1 MHEQQDF
8 SFVKEDILF
17 GAAKFAIEGDTSY
30 VLPGQKIFDNLA
42 DHKHHTPIKRKFLQK
57 EKRVKNSGM
66 DHSNLL
72 QRILG

>member
-1 MHEQQDF
+1 MW
-8 SFVKEDILF
+8 
-17 GAAKFAIEGDTSY
+17 GPAKFAIEGDTSY
-30 VLPGQKIFDNLA
+30 VLPGQKIFDKLA
-42 DHKHHTPIKRKFLQK
+42 EQKHYTSRKRKLLQK

>member
-1 MHEQQDF
+1 
-8 SFVKEDILF
+8 LW
-17 GAAKFAIEGDTSY
+17 GPAKFAIEGDTSY

-42 DHKHHTPIKRKFLQK
+42 EQKHYTSRKRKLLQK